1 MTPAPSDGS
10 PRVRTLAAMTV
21 ASLAIHAG
29 GFAWAARLE
38 ARPAARPAPVVVE
51 FEAAPPPPAPV
62 APRPPAEPPA
72 PRRVAISRLPPPPA
86 EPPPPPPPNEPP
98 PPAAPAARAVPRVGV
113 SLSSTTTGG
122 AFAVGIGNTLHGRAS
137 EVAADPEAVKP
148 YSAPRAAPARLSA
161 QPRLLERP
169 EIPYPAEARRDG
181 LEGQVVLLLRIDAE
195 GRVAA
200 ARLLS
205 APGPALG
212 EAARAAALRFRFS
225 PPMLEGEAV
234 ETEIRF
240 TYTFVLE

>member
-1 MTPAPSDGS
+1 MYIPGPTLGIAS
-10 PRVRTLAAMTV
+10 PMIST
-21 ASLAIHAG
+21 
-29 GFAWAARLE
+29 
-38 ARPAARPAPVVVE
+38 PVVVE

-62 APRPPAEPPA
+62 PAPPKPAERAA

-122 AFAVGIGNTLHGRAS
+122 AFAVGVGNTLHGRAS
-137 EVAADPEAVKP
+137 EIAADPGAVKP
-148 YSAPRAAPARLSA
+148 YSAPRTAPLRLSA

-169 EIPYPAEARRDG
+169 EIPYPPEARREG

-212 EAARAAALRFRFS
+212 EAARAAALRFRFT
-225 PPMLEGEAV
+225 PPLLEGEAV

>member
-1 MTPAPSDGS
+1 MTPPPSDGS
-10 PRVRTLAAMTV
+10 PRIRTIAAMAV

-29 GFAWAARLE
+29 GFAWAARLPP
-38 ARPAARPAPVVVE
+38 RPVARPAPMVVE
-51 FEAAPPPPAPV
+51 LEAAPPPPAP
-62 APRPPAEPPA
+62 APPPPAVRTA
-72 PRRVAISRLPPPPA
+72 PRRVAIARLPRPA
-86 EPPPPPPPNEPP
+86 EPPPPPPNETP

-113 SLSSTTTGG
+113 SLSSTSTSGG
-122 AFAVGIGNTLHGRAS
+122 FAVGVGNTLHGRAS
-137 EVAADPEAVKP
+137 EIAAEPGAVKP
-148 YSAPRAAPARLSA
+148 YAADRTAPARLSA

-205 APGPALG
+205 APGSALG
-212 EAARAAALRFRFS
+212 EAARSAARRFRFT
-225 PPMLEGEAV
+225 PPLLDGEAV

>member
-1 MTPAPSDGS
+1 MTPAPSDGP
-10 PRVRTLAAMTV
+10 PRGRTLAAMAL

-29 GFAWAARLE
+29 GFAWAGRLE
-38 ARPAARPAPVVVE
+38 PRQAARPAPVVVE
-51 FEAAPPPPAPV
+51 FEAARPPPPAP
-62 APRPPAEPPA
+62 APRPPAERPA
-72 PRRVAISRLPPPPA
+72 PRRVAIARLPPPTA

-122 AFAVGIGNTLHGRAS
+122 GFAVGVGNTLHGRAS
-137 EVAADPEAVKP
+137 EIAADPDAVKP
-148 YSAPRAAPARLSA
+148 YAAPRTAPARLSA

-169 EIPYPAEARRDG
+169 EIPYPPEARREG

-212 EAARAAALRFRFS
+212 EAARAAALRFRFT
-225 PPMLEGEAV
+225 PPLLDGEAV

>member
-1 MTPAPSDGS
+1 MA
-10 PRVRTLAAMTV
+10 V

-38 ARPAARPAPVVVE
+38 PRQAVRPAPVVVE
-51 FEAAPPPPAPV
+51 FEAARPPPAPELP
-62 APRPPAEPPA
+62 PRPPAERPA
-72 PRRVAISRLPPPPA
+72 PRRVAIAKLPPSPA
-86 EPPPPPPPNEPP
+86 EPPPPPPNEPP

-113 SLSSTTTGG
+113 SLSSTTAGG
-122 AFAVGIGNTLHGRAS
+122 GFAVGVGNTLHGKAS
-137 EVAADPEAVKP
+137 EIAAEPGAVKP
-148 YSAPRAAPARLSA
+148 YAADRTASARLSA

-169 EIPYPAEARRDG
+169 EIPYPPEARREG

-212 EAARAAALRFRFS
+212 EAARAAALRFRFT
-225 PPMLEGEAV
+225 PPLLEGEAV